1 MKKLILISLIIFFA
15 IYSKSWA
22 EDNIPKYEPND
33 FTNKKV
39 NFKSININNDTN
51 FLEVNIS
58 SYLSK
63 PNHTK
68 TMPAVILLHGCDG
81 LQKNSYKH
89 SWNSLKQHAEILNE
103 NQYVTLIVD
112 SHGSRKISYEKALR
126 RSCGWEGL
134 GFYERT
140 GEVYGAVKF
149 LQSKDYVNK
158 EKIIVFGQSQGAM
171 VVLNSLNSNNYNDQY
186 KIAAGIAYYP
196 HCAYPNIPDSLYAP
210 IILFT
215 GGKDNITPEKLCINY
230 INNIKNKSESIFIP
244 KIISY
249 ENGHHAFDYLSLD
262 QLYETSIGTVEP
274 NRKITKKTREEYF
287 IFLNNLFTN

>member
-1 MKKLILISLIIFFA
+1 MKIIITILLVLFFSCQA
-15 IYSKSWA
+15 YTLEA
-22 EDNIPKYEPND
+22 ND
-33 FTNKKV
+33 FNNKKV
-39 NFKSININNDTN
+39 NFKSINFNNDTN

-63 PNHTK
+63 PNNTK
-68 TMPAVILLHGCDG
+68 TMPAVILLHGCTG
-81 LQKNSYKH
+81 LGKSKYQH
-89 SWNSLKQHAEILNE
+89 SWKSLRQHAKILHE
-103 NQYVTLIVD
+103 NKYVTLIVD

-126 RSCGWEGL
+126 KSCSLENTL

-140 GEVYGAVKF
+140 GDVYGAVKF

-171 VVLNSLNSNNYNDQY
+171 VVLNSLNSTNYNDQY
-186 KIAAGIAYYP
+186 KIAAGIGYYP

-215 GGKDNITPEKLCINY
+215 GGKDNVTPEKLCISY
-230 INNIKNKSESIFIP
+230 INNMKNKGESIFVP

-249 ENGHHAFDYLSLD
+249 ENVHHAFDYLSLG
-262 QLYETSIGTVEP
+262 QLYRTSIGTIAP

-287 IFLNNLFTN
+287 LFLNNLFTN

>member
-1 MKKLILISLIIFFA
+1 MNKLILISLVIFFA
-15 IYSKSWA
+15 ICSRSWA

-68 TMPAVILLHGCDG
+68 TMPAVILLRGCTG
-81 LQKNSYKH
+81 LGKNKYQH
-89 SWNSLKQHAEILNE
+89 SWKSLRQHAEILNE
-103 NQYVTLIVD
+103 NQYVTLIID
-112 SHGSRKISYEKALR
+112 SHGSRKISYEKALKK
-126 RSCGWEGL
+126 SCSWEGL

-140 GEVYGAVKF
+140 GDVYGAVKF

-171 VVLNSLNSNNYNDQY
+171 VVLNSLKSTNYSDQY

-210 IILFT
+210 LIVFT

-230 INNIKNKSESIFIP
+230 INNMKNKSESIFIP

-262 QLYETSIGTVEP
+262 QLYETSIGTVAP

>member
-1 MKKLILISLIIFFA
+1 MKNLILIILTVYV
-15 IYSKSWA
+15 YSQTYTIEA
-22 EDNIPKYEPND
+22 ND

-39 NFKSININNDTN
+39 NFKSINFNNDTN

-63 PNHTK
+63 PNNTK
-68 TMPAVILLHGCDG
+68 TMPAVILLHGCTG
-81 LQKNSYKH
+81 LGRHKYKF
-89 SWNSLKQHAEILNE
+89 SWNSLRQHAKILNE
-103 NQYVTLIVD
+103 NKYVTLIID
-112 SHGSRKISYEKALR
+112 SHGSRKINYEKALR
-126 RSCGWEGL
+126 KSCSLGNTL

-140 GEVYGAVKF
+140 GDVYGAVKF
-149 LQSKDYVNK
+149 LQSKDYINK

-171 VVLNSLNSNNYNDQY
+171 VVLNSLNSTNYNDQY
-186 KIAAGIAYYP
+186 KIAAGIGYYP

-215 GGKDNITPEKLCINY
+215 GGRDNVTPEKLCINY
-230 INNIKNKSESIFIP
+230 VNNMKNKGESIFVP

-249 ENGHHAFDYLSLD
+249 ENVHHAFDYLTLGKSY
-262 QLYETSIGTVEP
+262 QTSIGIIAP
-274 NRKITKKTREEYF
+274 NGKITKKTREEYF

>member
-1 MKKLILISLIIFFA
+1 MKNLILIILTLFVYSQTYA
-15 IYSKSWA
+15 IEA
-22 EDNIPKYEPND
+22 ND

-39 NFKSININNDTN
+39 NFKSINFNNDTN

-63 PNHTK
+63 PNNTK
-68 TMPAVILLHGCDG
+68 TMPAVILLHGCTG
-81 LQKNSYKH
+81 LGRHKYKF
-89 SWNSLKQHAEILNE
+89 SWNSLRQHAKILNE
-103 NQYVTLIVD
+103 NKYVTLIID
-112 SHGSRKISYEKALR
+112 SHGSRKINYEKALR
-126 RSCGWEGL
+126 KSCSLGNTL

-140 GEVYGAVKF
+140 GDVYGAVKF
-149 LQSKDYVNK
+149 LQSKDYINK

-171 VVLNSLNSNNYNDQY
+171 VVLNSLNSTNYNDQY
-186 KIAAGIAYYP
+186 KIAAGIGYYP

-215 GGKDNITPEKLCINY
+215 GGRDNVTPEKLCINY
-230 INNIKNKSESIFIP
+230 VNNMKNKGESIFVP

-249 ENGHHAFDYLSLD
+249 ENVHHAFDYLTLGKSY
-262 QLYETSIGTVEP
+262 QTSIGTIAP
-274 NRKITKKTREEYF
+274 NGKITKKTREEYF

>member
-1 MKKLILISLIIFFA
+1 MSAYTLEA
-15 IYSKSWA
+15 
-22 EDNIPKYEPND
+22 ND

-39 NFKSININNDTN
+39 NFKSINFNNDTN
-51 FLEVNIS
+51 FLEVNIT

-63 PNHTK
+63 PNNAE
-68 TMPAVILLHGCDG
+68 TMPAVILLHGCTG
-81 LQKNSYKH
+81 LGKSKYQH
-89 SWNSLKQHAEILNE
+89 SWKSLRQHAKILHE
-103 NQYVTLIVD
+103 NKYVTLIVD

-126 RSCGWEGL
+126 KSCSLENTL

-140 GEVYGAVKF
+140 GDVYGAVKF

-171 VVLNSLNSNNYNDQY
+171 VVLNSLNSTNYNDQY
-186 KIAAGIAYYP
+186 KIAAGIGYYP

-215 GGKDNITPEKLCINY
+215 GGKDNVTPEKLCISY
-230 INNIKNKSESIFIP
+230 INNMKNKGESIFVP

-249 ENGHHAFDYLSLD
+249 ENVHHAFDYLSLA
-262 QLYETSIGTVEP
+262 QLYRTSIGTIAP

-287 IFLNNLFTN
+287 LFLNNLFTN

>member
-1 MKKLILISLIIFFA
+1 MKNLILTMLSLF
-15 IYSKSWA
+15 IYSQTYA
-22 EDNIPKYEPND
+22 LEAND

-39 NFKSININNDTN
+39 NFKSLNYNNDTN
-51 FLEVNIS
+51 FSEINIT

-63 PNHTK
+63 PNNTEI
-68 TMPAVILLHGCDG
+68 MPAVILLHGCAG
-81 LQKNSYKH
+81 LGKYKYKF
-89 SWNSLKQHAEILNE
+89 SWNSLKQHAKILNE
-103 NQYVTLIVD
+103 NKYVTLIID
-112 SHGSRKISYEKALR
+112 SHGSRKINYEKALR
-126 RSCGWEGL
+126 KSCNLNAL

-140 GEVYGAVKF
+140 GDVYGAVKF

-158 EKIIVFGQSQGAM
+158 DKIIVFGQSQGAM
-171 VVLNSLNSNNYNDQY
+171 VMLNSLNSVNYNDKY
-186 KIAAGIAYYP
+186 KIAAGIGYYP

-215 GGKDNITPEKLCINY
+215 GGKDNVTPEKLCMNY
-230 INNIKNKSESIFIP
+230 IKDMKNKEKSIFIP

-249 ENGHHAFDYLSLD
+249 ENVHHAFDYLTLD
-262 QLYETSIGTVEP
+262 KLYNTSIGTVAP

>member
-1 MKKLILISLIIFFA
+1 MKKLVFISLVIFFA
-15 IYSKSWA
+15 ICSRSWA

-39 NFKSININNDTN
+39 NFKSININSWATYGKVEMPD

-63 PNHTK
+63 PNSTE

-126 RSCGWEGL
+126 RSCSWPLL

-140 GEVYGAVKF
+140 GDGYGAVKF

-158 EKIIVFGQSQGAM
+158 AKIIVFGQSQGAM
-171 VVLNSLNSNNYNDQY
+171 VVLNSLNSTNYNDQY

-210 IILFT
+210 LIVFT
-215 GGKDNITPEKLCINY
+215 GGKDNITPE
-230 INNIKNKSESIFIP
+230 
-244 KIISY
+244 
-249 ENGHHAFDYLSLD
+249 
-262 QLYETSIGTVEP
+262 
-274 NRKITKKTREEYF
+274 
-287 IFLNNLFTN
+287 

>member
-1 MKKLILISLIIFFA
+1 MKNLILIILTLFV
-15 IYSKSWA
+15 YSQTYTIEA
-22 EDNIPKYEPND
+22 ND

-39 NFKSININNDTN
+39 NFKSINFNNDTN
-51 FLEVNIS
+51 FLKVNIS

-63 PNHTK
+63 PNNTK
-68 TMPAVILLHGCDG
+68 TMPAVILLHGCTG
-81 LQKNSYKH
+81 LGKSKYQH
-89 SWNSLKQHAEILNE
+89 SWKSLRQHAKILHE
-103 NQYVTLIVD
+103 NKYVTLIVD

-126 RSCGWEGL
+126 KSCSLDNTL

-140 GEVYGAVKF
+140 GDVYGAVKF

-171 VVLNSLNSNNYNDQY
+171 VVLNSLKSTNYNDQY
-186 KIAAGIAYYP
+186 KIAAGIGYYP

-215 GGKDNITPEKLCINY
+215 GGKDNVTPEKLCINY
-230 INNIKNKSESIFIP
+230 VNNIKNKGASIFVP

-249 ENGHHAFDYLSLD
+249 ENVHHAFDYLSLG
-262 QLYETSIGTVEP
+262 QPYRTSIGTIAP
-274 NRKITKKTREEYF
+274 NKKITKKTREEYF
-287 IFLNNLFTN
+287 LFLNNLFTN